1 MNTRTNK
8 FDPSFPLI
16 TLAGGVM
23 LCLLMVL

>member
-1 MNTRTNK
+1 MNTRTRK

-16 TLAGGVM
+16 TLTGGVM